1 MAAASDV
8 VDVLVEGGS
17 VNGLFLSLSRISAVD
32 SGRSAVVFVGFFSS
46 LWLTSFVS
54 VLSQVGAAAVGFDC
68 VLSDIDISS
77 AFMLVARGLG
87 IMSSIVGAA
96 LVAISLGFGIR
107 PQFLG
112 YASIRTTLL
121 RDTIQLFATLYTR

>member
-1 MAAASDV
+1 MDAASDV
-8 VDVLVEGGS
+8 VDVLVGDGN

-32 SGRSAVVFVGFFSS
+32 SGRSAVVGFFSS
-46 LWLTSFVS
+46 LLLTSFTS

-77 AFMLVARGLG
+77 AFILVARGLG
-87 IMSSIVGAA
+87 MMSSIVGAA

-107 PQFLG
+107 PQSLG
-112 YASIRTTLL
+112 YASILTTLL